1 LIARRLSAGENFGAT
16 DQDTRIDAEGPTDET
31 EHDDGADAEAAATH
45 RKTEAAAS
53 TAAAAIIAATII
65 DVVAAAKV
73 IVTHGG
79 FSSFR
84 PAGCELADAQRANH
98 VKFPFDKSI
107 TRPAKIA

>member
-1 LIARRLSAGENFGAT
+1 MATPEQIVAQNTMEDQSSLSDALLRQLIAVGQADILVGL
-16 DQDTRIDAEGPTDET
+16 PTLNN
-31 EHDDGADAEAAATH
+31 
-45 RKTEAAAS
+45 
-53 TAAAAIIAATII
+53 AATII